1 MGAYCHK
8 SEIMEIPHVDSLECP
23 ICAEDIVYPYR
34 TKSLDCDCNPRRIYH
49 RRCINRWLLQKPTC
63 PMCRKVINMRVP
75 LRRDIVNNLNAEQ
88 FIYSITHD
96 IFDMIITNWRD
107 DDIIVIFSKFLHQD
121 IVLDIINQIK
131 NYIHSSKFSDD
142 IENDKIS
149 LVIDFRRSMNRYY
162 N

>member
-1 MGAYCHK
+1 
-8 SEIMEIPHVDSLECP
+8 
-23 ICAEDIVYPYR
+23 
-34 TKSLDCDCNPRRIYH
+34 
-49 RRCINRWLLQKPTC
+49 
-63 PMCRKVINMRVP
+63 MRVP

-107 DDIIVIFSKFLHQD
+107 DDIIIIFSKFLHQD

-131 NYIHSSKFSDD
+131 SYIQSSKFSDD